1 MGHPMKIYLIF
12 LAIIFQCFF
21 IDISWSKSKLGI
33 GEKAYVWAKN
43 GIWLREEPAID
54 AKKIEKLS
62 YGTPLNILSDPEG
75 PYESVVIY
83 GQQGRTAKYSIAG
96 AWRRVKV
103 ENTNNDNK
111 EGYLFD
117 GWLLS
122 LPPLK
127 CEIKAQASS
136 KKSEQ
141 SCEDIVDW
149 CARNFHLVNKKKI
162 SLNNPECGDC
172 GTTRFVF
179 GKGLIYDKHEPGY
192 GSSEEL
198 TLPGFNL
205 SEGTIAA
212 LGLFEWWDGE
222 KPIISLSEKR
232 VSFFGDYQTLI
243 VELNKKGVKI
253 IDSCRDC

>member
-1 MGHPMKIYLIF
+1 MGHPMKIFLIF

-75 PYESVVIY
+75 SYESVVIY

-103 ENTNNDNK
+103 ENTDNDNK

-122 LPPLK
+122 LSPLK
-127 CEIKAQASS
+127 CEINAQASAEKS
-136 KKSEQ
+136 KQ

-162 SLNNPECGDC
+162 SLNNPECNDC

-222 KPIISLSEKR
+222 KPRISLSEKR
-232 VSFFGDYQTLI
+232 VSFFGTYQTLI